1 MVTKDGVIEEN
12 EAKTQKAPKTFK
24 IFGISI
30 WRVLA
35 YFIIYSVMG
44 FVIETIYGAISKGI
58 VESRQSFLYGP
69 FCSIYGVGAC
79 VMIVC
84 LQKVKKSHNLL
95 FIGGA
100 ILGSVVE
107 YVLSWIGELMF
118 HVRWWDYSNLPFNIN
133 GRICIAFACFWGV
146 LAMYLLSSFNP
157 KIDKLIDKVKPK
169 FSERIW
175 HLIIIFS
182 LWIIILDCI
191 LTGVALEFF
200 KIRKVEQYN
209 INVSD
214 RQHISEK
221 YHEIYDNEKLAKFI
235 YTFWGDQKM
244 ILTFP
249 NLKIPDKDGNIIYFD
264 SLCPGARTYYFKIYE
279 KYK

>member
-12 EAKTQKAPKTFK
+12 EAKTQKVPKTFK

-79 VMIVC
+79 VMIVF
-84 LQKVKKSHNLL
+84 LQKFKKSHNLL

>member
-1 MVTKDGVIEEN
+1 MVTKDG
-12 EAKTQKAPKTFK
+12 K
-24 IFGISI
+24 IKGNI
-30 WRVLA
+30 WRILS

-69 FCSIYGVGAC
+69 FCSIYGIGAC

-84 LQKVKKSHNLL
+84 LRRFQKSHNLL

-100 ILGSVVE
+100 VLGSFVE
-107 YVLSWIGELMF
+107 YILSLIGELMF

-133 GRICIAFACFWGV
+133 GRICVAFACFWGV
-146 LAMYLLSSFNP
+146 LAMYLISSFNP
-157 KIDKLIDKVKPK
+157 KIDKLIDKIKPK
-169 FSERIW
+169 FSDHIW
-175 HLIIIFS
+175 HLLIIFS
-182 LWIIILDCI
+182 LWIILIDCI

-200 KIRKVEQYN
+200 KIRKVEEYN
-209 INVSD
+209 LNVSD

-221 YHEIYDNEKLAKFI
+221 YHEIYDNEKLSKFI

-244 ILTFP
+244 IMTFP
-249 NLKIPDKDGNIIYFD
+249 NLKIPDKEGNIIYFD
-264 SLCPGARTYYFKIYE
+264 MLVPGARTYYFKIYD
-279 KYK
+279 KRK

>member
-1 MVTKDGVIEEN
+1 METKDGVVKVN
-12 EAKTQKAPKTFK
+12 KTRKTFK

-35 YFIIYSVMG
+35 YFVIYSVMG

-69 FCSIYGVGAC
+69 FCSIYGLGAC

-100 ILGSVVE
+100 ILGSIVE
-107 YVLSWIGELMF
+107 YVLSLIGELMF

-157 KIDKLIDKVKPK
+157 KIDKLIDKIKPK
-169 FSERIW
+169 FSDHIW
-175 HLIIIFS
+175 HTIIVFS
-182 LWIIILDCI
+182 LWVILIDCV

-200 KIRKVEQYN
+200 KIRKVEEYN
-209 INVSD
+209 LNVSD

-221 YHEIYDNEKLAKFI
+221 YHEIYDDEALSKII

-244 ILTFP
+244 IMTFP

-264 SLCPGARTYYFKIYE
+264 SLCPGKRTYYFKIYE

>member
-79 VMIVC
+79 VMIVF
-84 LQKVKKSHNLL
+84 LQKFKKSHNLL

>member
-1 MVTKDGVIEEN
+1 MVTKDGIIEEN

-79 VMIVC
+79 VMIVF
-84 LQKVKKSHNLL
+84 LQKFKKSHNLL

>member
-12 EAKTQKAPKTFK
+12 EVKTQKAPKTFK